1 MCNQFFVNILQ
12 MLLQNLDDKM
22 YVSIDEAGMGSLAG
36 PVVSCAVIWHPGPYD
51 YLINDS
57 KQLSKQKREDIVEYI
72 KDNAIDYQISFV
84 DNDTI
89 DKVNIYNANMLSMHT
104 CLDNLDVS
112 FDHIMIDGNK
122 FKKYGDIEHTCY
134 VKGDATYVSIAAA
147 SILAKVARDEFM
159 TELHNEYE
167 IYGFDKNKGYGTKEH
182 IKNLKLYGPC
192 PYHRRSYIT
201 NFV

>member
-12 MLLQNLDDKM
+12 MLLQNLDDKL

-36 PVVSCAVIWHPGPYD
+36 PVVSCAVIWKAGPYD

-159 TELHNEYE
+159 TQLHNEYE

-182 IKNLKLYGPC
+182 IKNLKLHGPC

-201 NFV
+201 NFM